1 MKEIRLRSSD
11 FRRERVVQWIELEDL
26 IDRIERKG
34 FNSLPSGSI
43 QRLPALYRAA
53 VSSLSVARSISLD
66 RNMLEYLESLVARA
80 FVCVYGVKP
89 RTGGVIREF
98 FSHSFPAA
106 VRHCGAGVLAAI
118 GLIVAGIV
126 VGLVSYDPV
135 NYAAIMPDGMAQ
147 GRTPLSSTDDLREI
161 LYSGDESGD
170 SELGLFSTRLFT
182 HNAQIGFFSF
192 AIGFALGLPTI
203 ILLFYNGLVLGAM
216 AGLYASRGLG
226 ADFWSWVLP
235 HGVTEL
241 LAVCLCGGAGLQ
253 IALAIIR
260 PGRHAR
266 IHNLART
273 GRQAALVVLGAALLF
288 LAAGTIE
295 GYFRQLVQ
303 DVPTRFLVAGASFL
317 FWTAYLVLRGLRGDR
332 S

>member
-1 MKEIRLRSSD
+1 MEEVRLRSSD
-11 FRRERVVQWIELEDL
+11 FRRERVTQWVELESL
-26 IDRIERKG
+26 VDRIEKKG
-34 FNSLPSGSI
+34 LSSLPSRSI

-89 RTGGVIREF
+89 RTGGTIREF
-98 FSHSFPAA
+98 FSRSFPAA
-106 VRHCGAGVLAAI
+106 VRHCGAGIIASL
-118 GLIVAGIV
+118 GLLLAGIV
-126 VGLVSYDPV
+126 VGLATYSPV
-135 NYAAIMPDGMAQ
+135 NYDTIMPDGMSQ
-147 GRTPLSSTDDLREI
+147 GRTPLSSTEDLREI
-161 LYSGDESGD
+161 LYSGSGSSD
-170 SELGLFSTRLFT
+170 SELGLFSTFLFT
-182 HNAQIGFFSF
+182 HNAQIGFFAF

-203 ILLFYNGLVLGAM
+203 IILFYNGLLLGAM

-226 ADFWSWVLP
+226 AEFWAWVLP

-253 IALAIIR
+253 IALAIVR
-260 PGRHAR
+260 PGRHR
-266 IHNLART
+266 RLDNLARS

-288 LAAGTIE
+288 LAAGLIE

-303 DVPTRFLVAGASFL
+303 DVPTRFIVAGATFL
-317 FWTAYLVLRGLRGDR
+317 FWTAYLGLRR
-332 S
+332 PRERRP